1 MGMKN
6 LSLILVFLLS
16 IASANAE
23 VFTVDADGGADFTEI
38 QAAINASQ
46 NGDTIVV
53 KPGTYLHKISF
64 NRKAITLTS
73 ENPDDPNVVKATVI
87 AVNADYSVSFDFAE
101 DSNSVLTGFTI
112 TGRGIH
118 CYATS
123 PTITKNIIIGCTN
136 FGIEGEMNAA
146 PIISD
151 NTITFNAMPAIYFCN
166 GPITNNTISSNRG
179 GIAFCNGPI
188 TGNVISDNIEIDSG
202 RGGALSFCK
211 GSIIGNVITNNYAVY
226 KGGACYECTGSIL
239 DNIIVANKSTIAGGA
254 LCNCRGV
261 IANNIISG
269 NSSDNG
275 GGLFGCTQV
284 FNNTIVGNIAYQT
297 GGALSQCPGY
307 INSNIIAL
315 NRAGS
320 VGGISGITLSSYN
333 NFWSNQGANFGDG
346 AEPGAGETFA
356 DPLFAVAG
364 YWDPNGTEDEAD
376 DFWVDGDYH
385 LKSEAGRWDPV
396 ELTWIKDDVTSPCVD
411 AGDPNLDWT
420 AELWPHG
427 KRINIGAYGGVPEAS
442 MSLSDLGNVADLN
455 PDVNDANDWVDDTDL
470 ALLNSK
476 LLSEETLLAEDLD
489 RNGIVDA
496 NDVGILMAN
505 WNPKPPAPTPN
516 PMTWAKAPGDA
527 SRNTISMSATVAVS
541 TDDST
546 AEYYFDA
553 VTPGGHDSGW
563 QTSPNYTDTNLTAG
577 TTYSYRVK
585 ARNSANLVETDFSDA
600 RSATTL
606 PPDRTPPAPDP
617 ATWATEPHIPVPSTV
632 RMVATT
638 ASDESGVEYYFECTS
653 NAAYSSG
660 WQDSPI
666 YEAESLPK
674 GAYSFV
680 ARARDKSPNHN
691 TTGDSTEVTLDLAA
705 PTPDPMKWQSPPD
718 EVYGGSGAFND
729 FWAVMTAAEAS
740 DPAGGVQYFFLC
752 TTESDFNSGWQ
763 DSPTYQVKIGRSGQL
778 HRFRVKAR
786 DIFGNETAYS
796 EEAVAY

>member
-1 MGMKN
+1 MGMKIS
-6 LSLILVFLLS
+6 SLIFVLLLPLV
-16 IASANAE
+16 SANAE
-23 VFTVDADGGADFTEI
+23 IFTVDDNGGADFTEI
-38 QAAINASQ
+38 QPAINASRD
-46 NGDTIVV
+46 GDTVV
-53 KPGTYLHKISF
+53 VSPGTYVRKLSF
-64 NRKAITLTS
+64 NRNAITLTS
-73 ENPDDPNVVKATVI
+73 EDPNDPNIVEATVI

-123 PTITKNIIIGCTN
+123 PTITKNVITGCTN
-136 FGIEGEMNAA
+136 FGIEGEMGAA

-188 TGNVISDNIEIDSG
+188 TGNVISDNMETDSG

-211 GSIIGNVITNNYAVY
+211 GPIIGNVITNNYAVY
-226 KGGACYECTGSIL
+226 KGGASYECIGPIL
-239 DNIIVANKSTIAGGA
+239 DNIIVGNKSEIAGGA
-254 LCNCRGV
+254 ICNTRGV

-297 GGALSQCPGY
+297 GGALSQCPGH
-307 INSNIIAL
+307 ISSNIIAL

-320 VGGISGITLSSYN
+320 VGGISGITTSSYN
-333 NFWSNQGANFGDG
+333 NFWANQGANFGGG
-346 AEPGAGETFA
+346 AKPGAGEIFA
-356 DPLFAVAG
+356 EPLFAVAG

-385 LKSEAGRWDPV
+385 LESEAGRWDPV
-396 ELTWIKDDVTSPCVD
+396 GFRWVIDDVTSPCVD

-420 AELWPHG
+420 TELWPHG
-427 KRINIGAYGGVPEAS
+427 KRINIGAYGGTPEAS

-455 PDVNDANDWVDDTDL
+455 PDVNDANDWVDETDL

-476 LLSEETLLAEDLD
+476 WLVEQVLLAEDLD
-489 RNGIVDA
+489 RNGVVDA
-496 NDVGILMAN
+496 NDLEILMAN
-505 WNPKPPAPTPN
+505 WNPKPQPPTPD
-516 PMTWAKAPGDA
+516 PMTWARAPNA
-527 SRNTISMSATVAVS
+527 TSRTAITMSATVAVS
-541 TDDST
+541 GEDST
-546 AEYYFDA
+546 IEYYFDA
-553 VTPGGHDSGW
+553 TIPGGHDSGW
-563 QTSPNYTDTNLTAG
+563 QAGPEYTDTGLTAG

-585 ARNSANLVETDFSDA
+585 ARNSGNLVETAFSDV

-606 PPDRTPPAPDP
+606 PPDSTPPTPDP
-617 ATWATEPHIPVPSTV
+617 ATWATEPYVSGPGSA

-653 NAAYSSG
+653 SPAYSSG

-666 YEAESLPK
+666 YEAKSVPR
-674 GAYSFV
+674 GTYGFV
-680 ARARDKSPNHN
+680 VRARDKSPNHN
-691 TTGDSTEVTLDLAA
+691 TTGDSPEVTLDLAA
-705 PTPDPMKWQSPPD
+705 PTPDPMQWQSPPD
-718 EVYGGSGAFND
+718 EVYGGGGTFD
-729 FWAVMTAAEAS
+729 YWAVMTAVEAS
-740 DPAGGVQYFFLC
+740 DPDGGVQYFFQC
-752 TTESDFNSGWQ
+752 TTESGFNSGWQ
-763 DSPTYQVKIGRSGQL
+763 DSPTYQVRLGRSGQL

-786 DIFGNETAYS
+786 DTYGNETAYS
-796 EEAVAY
+796 EETMAR